1 MATRKLSSASVALG
15 LGLGMALT
23 LAGCGEDEP
32 ENSAVC
38 VDEASQVRVDDDRCD
53 DGHDHHG
60 FVWFYYPF
68 HVSAPAVGSSVKG
81 TAGSFTKPAGS
92 YTTVPAKGGFGTHS
106 GTVSG

>member
-1 MATRKLSSASVALG
+1 MSARKLSSTAITLG

-38 VDEASQVRVDDDRCD
+38 VDEATQVLVEDDRCD
-53 DGHDHHG
+53 DSRDHHG
-60 FVWFYYPF
+60 FAWFYYPISY
-68 HVSAPAVGSSVKG
+68 HAPAVGSSVRG
-81 TAGSFTKPAGS
+81 TTGTYTKPAGGYS
-92 YTTVPAKGGFGTHS
+92 VVPAKGGFGTHS